1 MKTYLRLL
9 SYARPIGKFALP
21 FCIFSFLS
29 IVFGI
34 INFTLLIP
42 VLNVL
47 FGTVSSDEAKTM
59 MSKPDFTFGIN
70 YFVRLFNYYFSL
82 FILQNGKMGALKFV
96 CGIIVASVFLSN
108 IFKYLTVRIL
118 EGLRAYTV
126 ANLRESV
133 FSKALTLHLGYFSNE
148 RKGNIISR
156 LTSDVQEVEYSIA
169 NSFTVAFREPV
180 TLIGYFV
187 ALFML
192 SAKLTLFTLL
202 VIPVSGLVIA
212 GIVKRLRKS
221 AREGQESLSRLL
233 SILDETFGGMR
244 VVMAFNAADY
254 LKEKFNLESRRYK
267 QIILSIAKKRELSS
281 PFSEFTGVFVVVGI
295 LLYGGSLVLSNQSEL
310 NAAQFITYIAIF
322 SQVLRPAK
330 EISNAF
336 SNIQRGLAAG
346 ERIFTIVDTD
356 SAIQNK
362 PSAVSISSFRE
373 NIEFRNVWF
382 AYEKDNWIL
391 KNINI
396 TIPKGS
402 TVALVG
408 PSGGGKS
415 TFADMIPRFYDPSKG
430 QILIDGNDLRD
441 CQIESIRRQMG
452 IVTQE
457 SILFN
462 DTIYNNITFGREAS
476 QEEVITAA
484 KIANAH
490 NFIIDTADGYQTMI
504 GDRGTKLSGGQRQRL
519 SIARAILKNPPILI
533 LDEATSALDTE
544 SEKLVQEALINL
556 MKNRT
561 SIVIAHR
568 LSTIQNADRIL
579 VIQNGEIVEQGNHDY
594 LLGKENGVY
603 KRLSLMQSI

>member
-1 MKTYLRLL
+1 
-9 SYARPIGKFALP
+9 
-21 FCIFSFLS
+21 
-29 IVFGI
+29 
-34 INFTLLIP
+34 
-42 VLNVL
+42 
-47 FGTVSSDEAKTM
+47 
-59 MSKPDFTFGIN
+59 
-70 YFVRLFNYYFSL
+70 
-82 FILQNGKMGALKFV
+82 
-96 CGIIVASVFLSN
+96 
-108 IFKYLTVRIL
+108 
-118 EGLRAYTV
+118 V
-126 ANLRESV
+126 ANLRDAV
-133 FSKALTLHLGYFSNE
+133 FGKAMSLHLGYFSNE

-192 SAKLTLFTLL
+192 SVKLTLFTLL
-202 VIPVSGLVIA
+202 VIPVSGIVIA
-212 GIVKRLRKS
+212 AIVKRLRKS
-221 AREGQESLSRLL
+221 AREGQESLSRLM

-244 VVMAFNAADY
+244 VVMAFNAANY
-254 LKEKFNLESRRYK
+254 LKEKFSQENMRYK
-267 QIILSIAKKRELSS
+267 HIVLSMAKKRELSS

-346 ERIFTIVDTD
+346 DRIFTIIDTE

-362 PSAVSISSFRE
+362 PGAVSISTFQDS
-373 NIEFRNVWF
+373 IEFKNVYF
-382 AYEKDNWIL
+382 AYENDNWIL
-391 KNINI
+391 KNISI
-396 TIPKGS
+396 KIPKGR
-402 TVALVG
+402 TIALVG

-415 TFADMIPRFYDPSKG
+415 TFADMVPRFYDPTKG
-430 QILIDGNDLRD
+430 QVLIDGKDLRE
-441 CQIESIRRQMG
+441 CNIESIRRQMG

-462 DTIYNNITFGREAS
+462 DSIYNNIAFGRETS
-476 QEEVITAA
+476 EEEVVMAA

-490 NFIIDTADGYQTMI
+490 SFIMDTSDGYQTMI
-504 GDRGTKLSGGQRQRL
+504 GDRGTKLSGGQRQRI
-519 SIARAILKNPPILI
+519 SIARAVLKNPSILI

-544 SEKLVQEALINL
+544 SEKLVQEALNNL

-561 SIVIAHR
+561 SLVIAHR
-568 LSTIQNADRIL
+568 LSTIQHADEIL
-579 VIQNGEIVEQGNHDY
+579 VIQNGQIVERGNHED
-594 LLGKENGVY
+594 LLEVENGVY
-603 KRLSLMQSI
+603 KKLNMMQML